1 MRGLEGDTPT
11 SAPLIDSSAAPIDV
25 AGNDD
30 QEVEHTMPDLP
41 EAETVE
47 AVTEAPAAVEA
58 PEPKKKAPR
67 PKKAK
72 ATSKPRVTKEA
83 TKPALKAAEAPPAP
97 ARAKRK
103 TYSEKERAQKVGQI
117 KKAIGSGDSVKVAVG
132 KAEISEQTYYQWLR
146 ASQPETKGGD
156 FDLERLAALEKENKD
171 LMKQLEERLLKQNA
185 ELKRK
190 LGIK

>member
-1 MRGLEGDTPT
+1 
-11 SAPLIDSSAAPIDV
+11 
-25 AGNDD
+25 
-30 QEVEHTMPDLP
+30 MPDLP

-146 ASQPETKGGD
+146 ASQPATKGGD